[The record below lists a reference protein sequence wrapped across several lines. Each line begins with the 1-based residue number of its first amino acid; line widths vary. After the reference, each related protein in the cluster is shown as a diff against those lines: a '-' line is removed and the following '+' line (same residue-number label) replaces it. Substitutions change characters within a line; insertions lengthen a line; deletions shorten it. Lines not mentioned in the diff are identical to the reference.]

1 MSGRQVDGRT
11 DCLCGSEAEEGKNH
25 VKVRNWATSLT
36 VLGLAAAG
44 TAIATPANAAGCYG
58 SSCEGKDPAAYCQSD
73 AITPSNG
80 AIWLGSA
87 YVELRYSPSC
97 RAAWARISQ
106 ADWVPQDQHA
116 PTVTVHRTSDGK
128 EYSCA
133 VAAGATGCY
142 TKMVNDIGVKSY
154 AKGFY
159 DGGARTWSGSTG
171 SY

>member
-1 MSGRQVDGRT
+1 M
-11 DCLCGSEAEEGKNH
+11 
-25 VKVRNWATSLT
+25 KVRNWATTLT
-36 VLGLAAAG
+36 VLALAAAG

-58 SSCEGKDPAAYCQSD
+58 STCEGKDPATYCQSD

-97 RAAWARISQ
+97 RAAWARISR
-106 ADWVPQDQHA
+106 AAYVPQDQSA
-116 PTVTVHRTSDGK
+116 PWVAVHRTSDGV
-128 EYSCA
+128 EYPCT
-133 VAAGATGCY
+133 VLNGNTGCY
-142 TKMVNDIGVKSY
+142 TKMVNDIGVKSL

-171 SY
+171 AY